1 MTRRLTDAVT
11 ALAAGAFP
19 RAERRDGRV
28 VRDGAREAV
37 DAGGIRLLAR
47 ESLSLTLA
55 GLRVR
60 ARVAA
65 GDLRTAPWRDAL
77 RTLAYPLAVA
87 LLLVWT
93 FGFVPRYDHW
103 PLGWGWA
110 MLLGGSLAAVAG
122 AAFGRRVPTAGGAAL
137 TLGAIAAPHL
147 GYGTDAVLVGPPS
160 FFQGEGLDVAAAAV
174 LPTLLL
180 VACGLALPAGARQPL
195 RKGLLRSA
203 LGVAPSAL
211 AAVLLLPAAD
221 PVPTRIGTVRIQGQT
236 VETVISTGPP
246 YPFPWLPPSGTLFA
260 ILGAALAIAV
270 IATWVR
276 ARSRPAPAMASALLL
291 VSVSYQL
298 AWLVLYQG
306 VLPYWTVQNVWL
318 TLLLALAACVLSL
331 LAVRRAA
338 TRRA

>member
-1 MTRRLTDAVT
+1 MTRRLTHAVT

-19 RAERRDGRV
+19 RAQRRDGRV

-47 ESLSLTLA
+47 EGAALALA
-55 GLRVR
+55 GIRVR

-65 GDLRTAPWRDAL
+65 SDLRAAPWRDAL
-77 RTLAYPLAVA
+77 RALAYPLAVA

-103 PLGWGWA
+103 PLGWGWTL
-110 MLLGGSLAAVAG
+110 LLGGSIVALAG
-122 AAFGRRVPTAGGAAL
+122 AAFERRFLTAGGALAVL
-137 TLGAIAAPHL
+137 LAAVTPHF
-147 GYGTDAVLVGPPS
+147 GYGTEAALSDTPS
-160 FFQGEGLDVAAAAV
+160 FFHGAGLDVAAAAL

-180 VACGLALPAGARQPL
+180 VVAGLALPR
-195 RKGLLRSA
+195 RSDSA
-203 LGVAPSAL
+203 PRRGMILFLLGVLPSAI

-221 PVPTRIGTVRIQGQT
+221 PVPTKIGLVRVQGQN
-236 VETVISTGPP
+236 VETVMTTGPP
-246 YPFPWLPPSGTLFA
+246 YPFPWLPPSDTLFA
-260 ILGAALAIAV
+260 ILGTALAIAV

-291 VSVSYQL
+291 VSVSYPL
-298 AWLVLYQG
+298 AWLVLHQG
-306 VLPYWTVQNVWL
+306 ALPYWTVQNEWL
-318 TLLLALAACVLSL
+318 TLLLALAACVVSL

-338 TRRA
+338 ARRA